1 MHIYSRGIYWVSF
14 PDMGWGVRKG
24 WQHIGEAE
32 EPVPWCW
39 TLPSWRAWES
49 TGEPPVFSPPWKAE
63 EAEFWCQRNN
73 GSSSSRVEE
82 LTEWPE
88 QGSWTCQ
95 QNQKTTGK
103 ERENVRH
110 WARSPFIWLPP
121 EGAIHISVSLP
132 TSNNLPRKIPYRCA
146 QQCS

>member
-1 MHIYSRGIYWVSF
+1 
-14 PDMGWGVRKG
+14 MGWRVRKG

-49 TGEPPVFSPPWKAE
+49 SGEPPVFSPPWKAE
-63 EAEFWCQRNN
+63 ETDFWCQRNN
-73 GSSSSRVEE
+73 GSSSSRVE
-82 LTEWPE
+82 LTEWLE

-103 ERENVRH
+103 ESETFVIGPGH
-110 WARSPFIWLPP
+110 PLSGCHQKVLFIFLWASPLQITCPGKFLTGVLNSVLLSWSRS
-121 EGAIHISVSLP
+121 SQVDNQS
-132 TSNNLPRKIPYRCA
+132 
-146 QQCS
+146 